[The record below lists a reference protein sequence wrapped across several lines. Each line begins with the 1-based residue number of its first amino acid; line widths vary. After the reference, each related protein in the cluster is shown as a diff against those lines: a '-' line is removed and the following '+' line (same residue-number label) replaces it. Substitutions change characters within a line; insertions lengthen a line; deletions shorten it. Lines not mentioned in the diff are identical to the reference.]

1 MTDGQTDRRT
11 DGQTDRQT
19 DRQTDGRTDESDLIG
34 RCPTNVERSISCLI
48 IKCVSHINRSRD
60 NSQHLNVIRNLKSK
74 N

>member
-1 MTDGQTDRRT
+1 MDRRT
-11 DGQTDRQT
+11 DEQTDRQT
-19 DRQTDGRTDESDLIG
+19 DRQTDGRTDGRTDESDLIG

>member
-11 DGQTDRQT
+11 DGQT

-48 IKCVSHINRSRD
+48 LKCVSHINRSTD